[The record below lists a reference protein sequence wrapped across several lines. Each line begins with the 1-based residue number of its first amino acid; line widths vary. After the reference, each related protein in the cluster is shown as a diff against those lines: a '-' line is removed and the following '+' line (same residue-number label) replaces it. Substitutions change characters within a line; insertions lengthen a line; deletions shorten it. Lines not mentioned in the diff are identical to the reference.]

1 MNTKYGKV
9 SPIDYKQYLS
19 SLNNR
24 IWKLIPL
31 KQEGYTS
38 IDSCIERINRELLG
52 FLNVYTFI
60 SNNHKDYIFSIIN
73 LLENAKVEKD
83 FQNYRSDILR
93 CCRLVDKLYENGDTN
108 V

>member
-1 MNTKYGKV
+1 MDTKYGKV
-9 SPIDYKQYLS
+9 SPVDYAKYLS

-38 IDSCIERINRELLG
+38 ITSCIERINRELLG
-52 FLNVYTFI
+52 FINVYTFA
-60 SNNHKDYIFSIIN
+60 SDNQKDYIFSIIN
-73 LLENAKVEKD
+73 LLENAKVEED

-93 CCRLVDKLYENGDTN
+93 CCRLIDKLHEDGDSD